1 MAFLSLYGSYV
12 KMFFKARMEYRF
24 SFFSGMF
31 ANFYCYF
38 ITYTTFWVITQQ
50 FGTIDGW
57 QFEDM
62 TILYGLN
69 LLTYAIAGVLF
80 WYTVFHLDNEITSG
94 NLDSYLIRP
103 MGLIKQMICRR
114 FGDTFLGQ
122 ILVTAI
128 FMIMAVAKI
137 SYQMT
142 FFSYIYLALAIL
154 GGVLIQAGAMIILG
168 SLSFWM
174 LRSRDLGDIVYY
186 DMRTFVHYPLS
197 IFPSF
202 IRITLTYILPWAII
216 NYYPSLIVLQKVQ
229 TTEELVLGMLS
240 PVIGVLF
247 FLLSLFV
254 FHRGLRRYAGS
265 GS

>member
-1 MAFLSLYGSYV
+1 MEFLRIYGSYV

-24 SFFSGMF
+24 SFFSGIF

-38 ITYTTFWVITQQ
+38 ITYATFWVITQQ

-57 QFEDM
+57 KFEEM
-62 TILYGLN
+62 TMLYGLN
-69 LLTYAIAGVLF
+69 LFTYSIAGTLF
-80 WYTVFHLDNEITSG
+80 WYTVFHLDREITSG

-114 FGDTFLGQ
+114 FGDTFIGQ
-122 ILVTAI
+122 IVVTLLFMVAAI
-128 FMIMAVAKI
+128 SKI

-142 FFSYIYLALAIL
+142 VFSYIYLVFAIL
-154 GGVLIQAGAMIILG
+154 GGVLIQSGAMIILG
-168 SLSFWM
+168 SLGFWM
-174 LRSRDLGDIVYY
+174 LRSNDLAGILYY
-186 DMRTFVHYPLS
+186 DIRTFVHYPLS
-197 IFPSF
+197 IFPAF
-202 IRITLTYILPWAII
+202 MRVILTYILPWAII
-216 NYYPSLIVLQKVQ
+216 NYYPNLIILHKVQ
-229 TTEELVLGMLS
+229 TTEELILGLLS

-254 FHRGLRRYAGS
+254 FHRGLRRYSGS